1 MNAKTLGCLLAVT
14 LAAGPVGAI
23 GFDDA
28 RHLLNRTGFG
38 ATVDDVAQ
46 FSKLSWDQAV
56 DQILDGTSTTPH
68 TDLPYWA
75 DGPVGGILSLRLL
88 ALQGMSGADVQLE
101 REAIGRRQEG
111 QTRNRG
117 SEIRA
122 WWWNE
127 MVQTDSPL
135 TERMVL
141 FWHNHFTSEIG
152 VVQSPE
158 LMLQQN
164 RMFRLHALG
173 NFKELVMEAT
183 KDAAMIIYL
192 DNNSNVKGNPNE
204 NFARELME
212 LFTLGEGHVYTE
224 EDIREAS
231 RAFTGWRVDM
241 MKKVFVFEERLHDF
255 EEKKFLGKT
264 GDFNGDDIVRIILE
278 NPRVAEFITEKLWV
292 CLVSDKPDPEEV
304 KRIADV
310 FREGNYEIKP
320 LVREILLSDHFRS
333 PRNRGN
339 LIKSPV
345 DLIVGSARLFGAH
358 PAQAQQISQFGAQL
372 GQDLFQPPDVAGW
385 KGGTYWIDAN
395 TLITRHNLSR
405 LILARPDKQMIERY
419 EADLKRRKLAHA
431 QADRE
436 RREIDRLLKSQKSM
450 LDSMM
455 GDEEEM
461 AGMEEEITMA
471 AAPDEVALEMQIDD
485 ALDKTIS
492 VEDQVNAQ
500 LANMDAMD
508 IREWIMESGLSGK
521 DSTPLARLLLPLP
534 PVHGDTDAME
544 PQEMVHSLLLDPA
557 FQLK

>member
-1 MNAKTLGCLLAVT
+1 MNAKTLGCLLAAT
-14 LAAGPVGAI
+14 IAVGTAHAI
-23 GFDDA
+23 GFGEA
-28 RHLLNRTGFG
+28 RHLLTRGGFG
-38 ATVDDVAQ
+38 ATADDVTQ
-46 FSKLSWDQAV
+46 SSKLSWEDAV
-56 DQILDGTSTTPH
+56 EQMLKDTRATSF

-75 DGPVGGILSLRLL
+75 DEPVGGILSLRLL
-88 ALQGMSGADVQLE
+88 ALQGMNGEDVRLE
-101 REAIGRRQEG
+101 RDAIRRRQEA
-111 QTRNRG
+111 QTRNRA
-117 SEIRA
+117 SEIRT

-127 MVQTDSPL
+127 MIQTESPL

-164 RMFRLHALG
+164 RLFRRHALG
-173 NFKELVMEAT
+173 NFRDLVM
-183 KDAAMIIYL
+183 DAIIDPAMIIYL

-204 NFARELME
+204 NFAREVME

-224 EDIREAS
+224 ADIKEAA

-241 MKKVFVFEERLHDF
+241 IKKVFVFEKNLHDF
-255 EEKKFLGKT
+255 DEKTFLGKT
-264 GDFNGDDIVRIILE
+264 GDFNGDDVVRIILE
-278 NPRVAEFITEKLWV
+278 NPRVAEFITEKMWGH
-292 CLVSDKPDPEEV
+292 LVSADPDPEEV
-304 KRIADV
+304 KRIAAV
-310 FREGNYEIKP
+310 FRKNDYEIKP
-320 LVREILLSDHFRS
+320 LLREIFLSDHFRS
-333 PRNRGN
+333 PRNHGT

-358 PAQAQQISQFGAQL
+358 PAQAQQISLFGAQL

-405 LILARPDKQMIERY
+405 LILARPDAQMIERY
-419 EADLKRRKLAHA
+419 EAELKRRKLARA
-431 QADRE
+431 RAERE
-436 RREIDRLLKSQKSM
+436 RREIDRLLKGQKSM

-455 GDEEEM
+455 GDDDD
-461 AGMEEEITMA
+461 EITMA
-471 AAPDEVALEMQIDD
+471 APPDEIALEMKIDD

-492 VEDQVNAQ
+492 AEDQINAQ
-500 LANMDAMD
+500 LANLDAMD
-508 IREWIMESGLSGK
+508 IREWIKESGLAGK
-521 DSTPLARLLLPLP
+521 NSTPLARLLLPVP
-534 PVHGDTDAME
+534 PVHGDADAMD